1 MPETRRYQIRGIV
14 QGVGFRPF
22 VFRTAED
29 HSLGGW
35 VRNDSDGV
43 VLEVQGEPPRL
54 EAFIDDVRSKAPA
67 LARIESVALLDR
79 RENGDD
85 FRSFEIQASD
95 ASARART
102 LVSPDMGVCEDCL
115 RELFDPG
122 DRRYLYPYI
131 NCTNC
136 GPRHTII
143 RGVPYDRPLTTM
155 SCFPMCEACER
166 EYHDPRDRRFHAQPV
181 ACWECGPRV
190 WLRDSRRPDED
201 PADPI
206 DAAARILL
214 EGAIVAVKGL
224 GGYHL
229 VVDARNEEAV
239 AELRRRKHR
248 EEKPL
253 ALMSRSLDA
262 VREYAYVEE
271 VEAELLESI
280 ARPILLLR
288 RRPGGGI
295 AEGVAPGNRDFGVML
310 AYTPIHHLLLRD
322 ELDTVV
328 ATSGN
333 VSDEPIAFEDDDAL
347 ERLSSIADAF
357 LLGNR
362 RIHTR
367 VDDSIA
373 RAVQLGDELVVTPLR
388 RARGNTPEPVKAP
401 FEPPPVLA
409 VGPELKNTICV
420 SRGAE
425 LFLSHHIG
433 DLKNAATR
441 RSFEH
446 AIESLAMLLEV
457 KPELLAHDMHPGY
470 LSTAYAREKSAVLPT
485 VAVQHHHAHMAAC
498 MCEHG
503 LTEPVLGVI
512 FDGTGYGTDGRIWG
526 GELLVGD
533 YAGFERA
540 AQLEYCPLPGG
551 DRAVEE
557 PFRVAL
563 ALLHRAHG
571 SFAGLDRL
579 PVVAGRSEEE
589 LHVLGRM
596 IEQGVNSPL
605 TSSMGRLFDGISAL
619 LGVREL
625 ARYDAQAAI
634 ELEQLLKPGEEA
646 GRLLEWELHAEE
658 APMRID
664 PRPLV
669 RELAA
674 AVERGEEGARELSL
688 RFHCTVLEMV
698 RRSCQVV
705 RERTGIEDVVLS
717 GGVFQNEFL
726 LRGAWEKLREAGFN
740 AYVHRKVPTNDGG
753 VALGQ
758 AAIAGWGAR

>member
-22 VFRTAED
+22 VYRTAET
-29 HSLGGW
+29 HSLAGW

-43 VLEVQGEPPRL
+43 VLEVQGEPPTL
-54 EAFIDDVRSKAPA
+54 EAFIEDVRSKAPA
-67 LARIESVALLDR
+67 LARIESVALLDQR
-79 RENGDD
+79 RNGDSFD
-85 FRSFEIQASD
+85 GFEIQVSD
-95 ASARART
+95 GTSRAQA

-115 RELFDPG
+115 RELFDPK

-136 GPRHTII
+136 GPRYSII

-190 WLRDSRRPDED
+190 WLRDSRRPDDD

-206 DAAARILL
+206 GETAKVLL

-253 ALMSRSLDA
+253 ALMSSSLEA
-262 VREYAYVEE
+262 VREYAYVDD

-288 RRPGGGI
+288 KRPGGGI
-295 AEGVAPGNRDFGVML
+295 AAGVAPGNRNYGVML
-310 AYTPIHHLLLRD
+310 AYTPIHHLLLRGQ
-322 ELDTVV
+322 LDTVV

-333 VSDEPIAFEDDDAL
+333 VTDEPIAFEDDDAL
-347 ERLSSIADAF
+347 ERLPSIADAF

-362 RIHTR
+362 KIHTR
-367 VDDSIA
+367 VDDSIS
-373 RAVQLGDELVVTPLR
+373 RAVPLGGETVVTPLR

-401 FEPPPVLA
+401 FEPPPLLA
-409 VGPELKNTICV
+409 VGPELKNTICL
-420 SRGAE
+420 SRGAD

-433 DLKNAATR
+433 DLKNAATQ

-446 AIESLAMLLEV
+446 AIDSLARLLEV

-470 LSTAYAREKSAVLPT
+470 LSTAFAREKSAVLPT

-563 ALLHRAHG
+563 ALLHLAHG
-571 SFAGLDRL
+571 SFEEVGL
-579 PVVAGRSEEE
+579 PVVAKRSEQER
-589 LHVLGRM
+589 HVLGRM
-596 IEQGVNSPL
+596 IEQQVNSPL

-619 LGVREL
+619 IGVRER
-625 ARYDAQAAI
+625 AHYDAQAAI
-634 ELEQLLKPGEEA
+634 ELEQLLEPGEED
-646 GRLLEWELHAEE
+646 GRLFEWELHAEE
-658 APMRID
+658 SPMRID

-669 RELAA
+669 RQLAA
-674 AVERGEEGARELSL
+674 ELERGGADAKELSL

-698 RRSCQVV
+698 LRTCLVV
-705 RERTGIEDVVLS
+705 RERSGIDDVVLS

-726 LRGAWEKLREAGFN
+726 LRGSYEKLREAGFK

-758 AAIAGWGAR
+758 AAVAGWGAR

>member
-29 HSLGGW
+29 HALGGW

-43 VLEVQGEPPRL
+43 LLEVQGEPPTL
-54 EAFIDDVRSKAPA
+54 EAFIEDVRSKAPA

-85 FRSFEIQASD
+85 FRGFEIQASD
-95 ASARART
+95 GSSRAQT
-102 LVSPDMGVCEDCL
+102 LVSPDTGVCADCL

-136 GPRHTII
+136 GPRYTIV

-166 EYHDPRDRRFHAQPV
+166 EYNDPRNRRFHAQPT

-190 WLRDSRRPDED
+190 WLRDRHRPDFD
-201 PADPI
+201 PPDPI
-206 DAAARILL
+206 DATARLLL

-229 VVDARNEEAV
+229 VVDARNERAV
-239 AELRRRKHR
+239 AELRRRKRR

-262 VREYAYVEE
+262 VREYAYVDAA
-271 VEAELLESI
+271 EAELLESV

-288 RRPGGGI
+288 KRAGAAI
-295 AEGVAPGNRDFGVML
+295 AASVAPRNRDFGVML
-310 AYTPIHHLLLRD
+310 AYTPVHHLLLRE

-333 VSDEPIAFEDDDAL
+333 VTDEPIAFEDDDAL
-347 ERLSSIADAF
+347 ERLPSIADAF

-373 RAVQLGDELVVTPLR
+373 RAVPLGGESVVTPLR
-388 RARGNTPEPVKAP
+388 RARGNTPEPVRAP
-401 FEPPPVLA
+401 FEPPPLLA
-409 VGPELKNTICV
+409 VGPELKNTVCV
-420 SRGAE
+420 SRGAD

-433 DLKNAATR
+433 DLKNVATR

-446 AIESLAMLLEV
+446 AIESLSMLLEV
-457 KPELLAHDMHPGY
+457 KPELLAHDLHPGY
-470 LSTAYAREKSAVLPT
+470 LSTSYAREKRAVLPT
-485 VAVQHHHAHMAAC
+485 IAVQHHHAHLAAC

-512 FDGTGYGTDGRIWG
+512 FDGTGYGTDGKIWG
-526 GELLVGD
+526 GEFLLGD
-533 YAGFERA
+533 YGGFERA

-551 DRAVEE
+551 DRVVEE

-563 ALLHRAHG
+563 ALLQRAFG
-571 SFAGLDRL
+571 SFAGLEL
-579 PVVAGRSEEE
+579 PVVARRSEQERR
-589 LHVLGRM
+589 VLARM

-605 TSSMGRLFDGISAL
+605 SSSMGRLFDGVSAL
-619 LGVREL
+619 IGVRET

-634 ELEQLLKPGEEA
+634 ELEQLLEPGERA
-646 GRLLEWELHAEE
+646 GRPLGWELHEGE
-658 APMRID
+658 SPLRID

-674 AVERGEEGARELSL
+674 ELERGAGARELSL
-688 RFHCTVLEMV
+688 RFHETVLEMV
-698 RRSCQVV
+698 VRTCLLI
-705 RERTGIEDVVLS
+705 RERSGLGNVVLS

-726 LRGAWEKLREAGFN
+726 LRGADESLRRAGFMT
-740 AYVHRKVPTNDGG
+740 YVHRRVPTNDGG

>member
-29 HSLGGW
+29 HSLAGW

-43 VLEVQGEPPRL
+43 VLEVQGEPPTL

-67 LARIESVALLDR
+67 LARIESVALLDQR
-79 RENGDD
+79 QNGDA
-85 FRSFEIQASD
+85 FESFEIQASD
-95 ASARART
+95 GSSRAQT
-102 LVSPDMGVCEDCL
+102 LVSPDMGVCDDCL

-136 GPRHTII
+136 GPRYTII

-190 WLRDSRRPDED
+190 WLRDSRRPAED
-201 PADPI
+201 PPDPI
-206 DAAARILL
+206 DAAAKLL
-214 EGAIVAVKGL
+214 LDGAIMAVKGL

-229 VVDARNEEAV
+229 VVDARNEAAV
-239 AELRRRKHR
+239 AELRRRKRR

-253 ALMSRSLDA
+253 ALMSSSLDA
-262 VREYAYVEE
+262 VREYAYVED

-288 RRPGGGI
+288 KRPGGGI
-295 AEGVAPGNRDFGVML
+295 AEGIAPRNRNYGVML

-333 VSDEPIAFEDDDAL
+333 VTDEPIAFEDDDAL
-347 ERLSSIADAF
+347 ERLPSIADAF

-373 RAVQLGDELVVTPLR
+373 RAVSLGGETVVTPLR

-401 FEPPPVLA
+401 FEPPPLLA

-420 SRGAE
+420 SRGAD

-441 RSFEH
+441 RSFEQ
-446 AIESLAMLLEV
+446 AIESLSMLLEV

-470 LSTAYAREKSAVLPT
+470 LSTAYARQQSELPT

-498 MCEHG
+498 MCEHR

-526 GELLVGD
+526 GEFLLGD
-533 YAGFERA
+533 YTGFERA

-563 ALLHRAHG
+563 ALLHQAHG
-571 SFAGLDRL
+571 SFAELDL
-579 PVVAGRSEEE
+579 PVVARRSEEE
-589 LHVLGRM
+589 RHVLGRM

-619 LGVREL
+619 IGVREL

-634 ELEQLLKPGEEA
+634 ELEQLLEPGTEA
-646 GRLLEWELHAEE
+646 EQLLDWELHAEE
-658 APMRID
+658 SPLRID

-669 RELAA
+669 RQLAA
-674 AVERGEEGARELSL
+674 ELERGGESAGELSL
-688 RFHCTVLEMV
+688 RFHGTVLDMV
-698 RRSCQVV
+698 RRTCLEI
-705 RERTGIEDVVLS
+705 RERTGIETVVLS

-726 LRGAWEKLREAGFN
+726 LRGAYEKLREAGFA
-740 AYVHRKVPTNDGG
+740 AYAHRKVPTNDGG